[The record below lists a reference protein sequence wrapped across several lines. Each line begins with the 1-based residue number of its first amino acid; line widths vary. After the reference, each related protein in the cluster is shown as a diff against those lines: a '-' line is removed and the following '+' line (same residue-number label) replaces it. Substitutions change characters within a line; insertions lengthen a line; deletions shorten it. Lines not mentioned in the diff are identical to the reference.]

1 MIAED
6 GERRVRR
13 NISLQISKE
22 ELTKWIVK
30 AIKAVDEEE
39 ADERMRE
46 VDVNGDSLVRDIEIN
61 LSQ

>member
-1 MIAED
+1 M
-6 GERRVRR
+6 
-13 NISLQISKE
+13 
-22 ELTKWIVK
+22 TKWIVK